1 MDVWT
6 EYLRKYAR
14 VLWSVGEHQFLYG
27 GDWVCG
33 GAPYGWFLLLSPGG
47 VLCSLRSW
55 RVWMRVCSRGV
66 QCCGWVIALRMRCD
80 RYGHGLESPHIRRY
94 LECFLAPC
102 AVPWIV

>member
-1 MDVWT
+1 MKMDMWT

-47 VLCSLRSW
+47 LVQPEELAGVDEGVL
-55 RVWMRVCSRGV
+55 
-66 QCCGWVIALRMRCD
+66 
-80 RYGHGLESPHIRRY
+80 
-94 LECFLAPC
+94 
-102 AVPWIV
+102 